1 LHPKLVDDVR
11 EWFRKIKT
19 YDGKAEN
26 KFGYEEKV
34 LGAEKTLEI
43 IEENR
48 NYYKE
53 LISGKLPNV
62 SGFWLGDRM

>member
-19 YDGKAEN
+19 FDGKAEN

-53 LISGKLPNV
+53 LISGKLPNE
-62 SGFWLGDRM
+62 SGFWLGDRK

>member
-19 YDGKAEN
+19 FDGKAEN

-53 LISGKLPNV
+53 LIAGKLPNE
-62 SGFWLGDRM
+62 SGFWLGNRK